1 MHFKCF
7 KIHCCASF
15 FPRELYLVGIF
26 QHLSFPKTPDNPLQ
40 KDRFIRCINVILF
53 CNSPFSKKENN
64 LKNII
69 RTNFNCVR
77 LQRKSISIVKPIL
90 QKNIKK
96 QNKKN
101 KKNNNVTFYFVI
113 PFLLWRTTRYISNAV
128 SFVVS
133 LTSVNSLKRHYSLQ
147 WVRSDDKKFIFVCLK
162 DYNKL
167 SWSVRNWAVSVSNHH
182 CWKKQTHHSSKFT
195 CLSGVSG
202 FLYSQKPLKIDKCVL
217 IVLYSTEEV
226 HPKSFDAELL
236 FIFFL

>member
-1 MHFKCF
+1 M
-7 KIHCCASF
+7 
-15 FPRELYLVGIF
+15 
-26 QHLSFPKTPDNPLQ
+26 
-40 KDRFIRCINVILF
+40 
-53 CNSPFSKKENN
+53 
-64 LKNII
+64 
-69 RTNFNCVR
+69 
-77 LQRKSISIVKPIL
+77 
-90 QKNIKK
+90 
-96 QNKKN
+96 
-101 KKNNNVTFYFVI
+101 
-113 PFLLWRTTRYISNAV
+113 
-128 SFVVS
+128 
-133 LTSVNSLKRHYSLQ
+133 NSLKRHYSLQ

-236 FIFFL
+236 FIFFYRSELFLLITFIYYIASLHTFTQVLSVISFSLLPYLLDRTMAVSQSFTFTMCVCFDVTSSPPPFFWSFVCIFHLLHLGILNGEVSKSGMVFSALESDPLLPFVL